1 MTEKEIM
8 EKLRQAYSHGTP
20 EVLDAVLSD
29 CKEQKGQV
37 MMMTV
42 TKNRKPW
49 AAKLAGIAAALCL
62 VAGGAAG
69 FRSYQVNHRV
79 DATVSLDVNPSV
91 EIQVNRK
98 ERVLGVT
105 PLNADGE
112 VIVGEMDFSG
122 SDLEVAVNAIIGSML
137 QKGYLSELANS
148 ILISVDNPDSTRG
161 AALQERLTA
170 EVDKLLKTDTF
181 SGAVLSQTVEKNDDL
196 KQLARKNGVTVG
208 KAQLIQAV
216 LDKNGNHTFEELAEL
231 SINELNLLLR
241 GGQGDTRM
249 ETVGTASDKAYIGEA
264 RAREIALKKAG
275 VSAGSLT
282 AYEIE
287 LDFDDGAMIYDV
299 EFTSGSSEYDCE
311 IDALTGSVVKFE
323 TETKAVSV
331 GEPAAVTE
339 ARAKEIALAH
349 AGVSAKSA
357 SGYKCELDTDDG
369 TAVYEIEF
377 LAGGY
382 EYDYEIDAGTG
393 AVRKAEKEAGDASSQ
408 SGTAAITEAR
418 AKEIALAHAGVSAKS
433 AAGYKCELDTDDG
446 TAVYEI
452 EFLAGGYEY
461 DYEIDAGTGAV
472 RKAEKE
478 LDD

>member
-8 EKLRQAYSHGTP
+8 EKLRRAYNHGTP

-29 CKEQKGQV
+29 CKEQKGQGIV
-37 MMMTV
+37 MMK
-42 TKNRKPW
+42 TKKRKPW
-49 AAKLAGIAAALCL
+49 ALRMAGVAAALCL
-62 VAGGAAG
+62 VVGGAVG
-69 FRSYQVNHRV
+69 LRNYQVNHRV

-98 ERVLGVT
+98 DRVLKVT

-137 QKGYLSELANS
+137 QNGYLSEMANS
-148 ILISVDNPDSTRG
+148 ILISVDNRDPVRS
-161 AALQERLTA
+161 AEMQERLAA
-170 EVDKLLKTDTF
+170 EVSKLLQTDTF
-181 SGAVLSQTVEKNDDL
+181 TGAVLSQTVTKNDDL
-196 KQLARKNGVTVG
+196 KQLAQKNGVTVG

-216 LDKNGNHTFEELAEL
+216 LGKNGTHTFEELAKL

-241 GGQGDTRM
+241 GEPGGEARV

-264 RAREIALKKAG
+264 RAKEIALKKAG

-299 EFTSGSSEYDCE
+299 EFTTGDSEYDCE
-311 IDALTGSVVKFE
+311 IDARTGVVVKFE
-323 TETKAVSV
+323 K
-331 GEPAAVTE
+331 E
-339 ARAKEIALAH
+339 AR
-349 AGVSAKSA
+349 
-357 SGYKCELDTDDG
+357 
-369 TAVYEIEF
+369 
-377 LAGGY
+377 
-382 EYDYEIDAGTG
+382 
-393 AVRKAEKEAGDASSQ
+393 EAPADKK
-408 SGTAAITEAR
+408 AAITEAR

-433 AAGYKCELDTDDG
+433 VAEYHCELDTDDEA
-446 TAVYEI
+446 AVYEI
-452 EFLAGGYEY
+452 EFLAEGYEY

-472 RKAEKE
+472 QKAEKK